1 MTDLELREIEE
12 AAVEL
17 ARNAGKIL
25 LDYFAGP
32 LNIAYKSENN
42 RNPVT
47 DADTAADEYLRGEI
61 AKRFPEHGVLTEES
75 TEGDDR
81 RASVIWVI
89 DPLDGTTNF
98 LNGLP
103 LFGVLIGVLEAGVPV
118 ACAIFMPSITRLGG
132 HVLHARAG
140 GGAFDEEVRLN
151 LTETA
156 ETARRMASY
165 PSYFLRMFSWRRGI
179 RRRLGDVRVTGSTG
193 FELAH
198 AALGVFDYAVFSNQW
213 LWDVASGVLLI
224 QEAGGSVL
232 SYDRRTKRW
241 SPFDRFAVKQAEEI
255 ATVREQRS
263 WRGSLV
269 VGTASATAFIT
280 PGLKIRTFMWRRLRQ
295 RIIDRL
301 RRHGAVP
308 AAAAAP
314 QSQGQGRSRRE

>member
-1 MTDLELREIEE
+1 M
-12 AAVEL
+12 
-17 ARNAGKIL
+17 
-25 LDYFAGP
+25 
-32 LNIAYKSENN
+32 
-42 RNPVT
+42 
-47 DADTAADEYLRGEI
+47 
-61 AKRFPEHGVLTEES
+61 
-75 TEGDDR
+75 
-81 RASVIWVI
+81 
-89 DPLDGTTNF
+89 
-98 LNGLP
+98 
-103 LFGVLIGVLEAGVPV
+103 LIGVLEAGVPV

-140 GGAFDEEVRLN
+140 GGAFDEGVRLN
-151 LTETA
+151 LTGTA

-165 PSYFLRMFSWRRGI
+165 PSYFLRMFSWRRGM

-301 RRHGAVP
+301 RRHEAVP
-308 AAAAAP
+308 ADRAARPRRTSAITTCTSGPGPIAAKAHGQPNRASISPASTYDTKAPIPNAAA
-314 QSQGQGRSRRE
+314 